1 MQAYLKPVRRECVAA
16 HNMLRANAALWTPAF
31 WTSLARARGAQ
42 RRGAMQKLREL
53 APLVAL
59 VGRDSP
65 RVVVEIGTARGG
77 SLYAWCRAA
86 APDATIVSIDLPGGP
101 FGGMDDPADIEA
113 ISRYSGPSQELRFIR
128 ADSHDGK
135 TRARLDE
142 ILGGRTVDFLMIDG
156 DHSYDGVKQDFEM
169 YGALVGA
176 GKPIAFHDIVP
187 HPHAPACE
195 VHRFWNELK
204 HRRRYLEFVDRDAP
218 DQYGGI
224 GVVYRDPDDPSR
236 RR

>member
-1 MQAYLKPVRRECVAA
+1 VRRECVAA
-16 HNMLRANAALWTPAF
+16 RNMLRANAAVWTPVF
-31 WTSLARARGAQ
+31 WTSLAHARAAQ

-59 VGRDSP
+59 VGSGSP

-77 SLYAWCRAA
+77 SFYAWCRAA

-101 FGGMDDPADIEA
+101 FGGTDASADVATLCRYGRPAQA
-113 ISRYSGPSQELRFIR
+113 LHFLR
-128 ADSHDGK
+128 ADSHDQR
-135 TRARLDE
+135 TRGRLDE
-142 ILGGRTVDFLMIDG
+142 ILGGRAVDFLMIDG
-156 DHSYDGVKQDFEM
+156 DHSYDGVKRDFEM
-169 YGALVGA
+169 YAPLVGE

-187 HPHAPACE
+187 HPQAPACE
-195 VHRFWNELK
+195 VDRFWSEIK
-204 HRRRYLEFVDRDAP
+204 DGRPHLEFVDRDAP

-224 GVVYRDPDDPSR
+224 GVVYREAPDHPSR